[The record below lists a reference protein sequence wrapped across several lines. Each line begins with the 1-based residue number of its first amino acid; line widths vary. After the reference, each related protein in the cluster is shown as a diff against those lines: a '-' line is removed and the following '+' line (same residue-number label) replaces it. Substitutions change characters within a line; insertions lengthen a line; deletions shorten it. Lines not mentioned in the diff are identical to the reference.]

1 MPQGHWCFPAIQLSK
16 ISTQFA
22 AIVSAATAK
31 GLRLQMPELVH
42 EVMGSGLEGIIAG
55 QKVRAGSQQVIF
67 GAHRPDDW
75 ALRALRRASWRSAV
89 SVFVSVDGRKF
100 TQS

>member
-22 AIVSAATAK
+22 AIV

-100 TQS
+100 T